1 MTDLKER
8 AVCVNDTYR
17 KFFAEMTT
25 EDVLTVEQQKVPET
39 KTKRKKSEENTE
51 QFSEKMTDPKNNE
64 AETVPV
70 SDWNLLL
77 NQ

>member
-17 KFFAEMTT
+17 KFFAEKTS
-25 EDVLTVEQQKVPET
+25 EDVLTVEQQNVPET
-39 KTKRKKSEENTE
+39 KVKCKKSEETTE
-51 QFSEKMTDPKNNE
+51 QFSEKMPDPKNNE

-70 SDWNLLL
+70 ID
-77 NQ
+77 